1 MNKEKKNNVEKG
13 EFYMDNK
20 LKLFRKMCI
29 KEQKDD
35 GRVYYNC
42 ATWGFMDFK
51 ELLAMEEEE
60 YIEYIAD
67 LVKKRYIEYVVP
79 NHKEKKNS
87 AIRLDTLG
95 KEYLFDKDN
104 RFEIGF

>member
-1 MNKEKKNNVEKG
+1 
-13 EFYMDNK
+13 MDNK

-29 KEQKDD
+29 KERKDD

-67 LVKKRYIEYVVP
+67 LV
-79 NHKEKKNS
+79 
-87 AIRLDTLG
+87 
-95 KEYLFDKDN
+95 
-104 RFEIGF
+104 